1 MTREQTLDSDT
12 GQRTQ
17 EMEQLVKEMA
27 AHFRIENESEQ
38 QAHYRSWRH
47 ALQAH
52 VNRYKKYYYSES

>member
-1 MTREQTLDSDT
+1 MALEQKNESEEAL
-12 GQRTQ
+12 RTV

-27 AHFRIENESEQ
+27 AHFRIKDEGEQ

-52 VNRYKKYYYSES
+52 VNRYRSYYYSEG